1 VDERTLRRAVL
12 SLASFTGWS
21 RAEILD
27 LELGELFACV
37 EEIPK
42 QR

>member
-1 VDERTLRRAVL
+1 MKTLRRAVL

-27 LELGELFACV
+27 MPLEELFACLA
-37 EEIPK
+37 ELPK
-42 QR
+42 K